1 MPMRTYL
8 PTRAL
13 EYVVEVA
20 AELHFGRAA
29 VKLHVSAPAITRQ
42 IKELEAKLGYRLFER
57 STHQVSLTPAGAAF
71 VTEIKK
77 GLDCFERAVDLGA
90 AVSRGDAEVFSLGYT
105 PMLNPSALWP
115 LRAAFADAAPGRRLE
130 LQSAYSPQQ
139 LELISR
145 GRLSAGLVVLP
156 INGSNGLRVRR
167 VWREPLALALPE
179 NHALAK
185 RKKGRFDK
193 LRGEP
198 FVWPAR
204 SINSWVHQHLGTS
217 TSQLGFVPNVI
228 QEVTTVTEALDLVAS
243 GIGLA
248 FVKTS
253 LATELRP
260 KRIVFR
266 ELEAPGLHVET
277 AVVYR
282 RDDRS
287 ESLRLFL
294 RLLEEQSTR
303 EAA

>member
-71 VTEIKK
+71 VAEIKK

-145 GRLSAGLVVLP
+145 GKRSAGLVVLP

-179 NHALAK
+179 NHVLAK
-185 RKKGRFDK
+185 HKSVRFDK
-193 LRGEP
+193 LRAEP

-204 SINSWVHQHLGTS
+204 SVNSFMYQHLVVS
-217 TSQLGFVPNVI
+217 SSQRGFVPNVI

-243 GIGLA
+243 GVGLA
-248 FVKTS
+248 FVKAS
-253 LATELRP
+253 LATRLRL
-260 KRIVFR
+260 KGVTFR
-266 ELEAPGLHVET
+266 ELQPPGLHIET
-277 AVVYR
+277 AVAYR
-282 RDDRS
+282 RDDHS

-294 RLLEEQSTR
+294 RLLEEHANR